1 MIAYLNDSV
10 ISILARDVSVILS
23 WRGEGIASNCLS
35 LDK

>member
-10 ISILARDVSVILS
+10 ISILTRDVSVTPR
-23 WRGEGIASNCLS
+23 WGEKGIASNCLS